1 MKRLIS
7 LILAV
12 LMLAGSLAIA
22 VSAAGTEFKDVP
34 KDRWSYK
41 YVKYATDKGYLK
53 GIGNDLFDPSGT
65 TTRGMVVTVLWR
77 REGSP
82 DAAYRSDFEDVPSNE
97 WYAEPVIWA
106 KDSGVVMGVSD
117 TRFDPNGKIT
127 REQLATMLYRY
138 ADSKNV
144 YVGDRADLSGFSD
157 SGKISSWAKD
167 PVEWAVAAGLIA
179 GVTATTISP
188 GTYATREQFATI
200 LQRFDEK
207 CTITYAEPVLISH
220 YTEKEYP
227 LVEDA
232 DIYVSTTGDDSAAGT
247 KDAPIKTFAH
257 AVEMARELK
266 ATKTTSVVVAFFAG
280 DYGDPAVRMTHE
292 DSGTK
297 DAPVIYCA
305 YGDGDVVFSGGAIFT
320 EDDFAA
326 LGGSEKTNFAAK
338 AADKIKKADMSV
350 KYPDYNIEKDVLFS
364 DSGVMTVARYPN
376 KYEDGSDQL
385 IAAGYNSSEN
395 TIRITNSM
403 YQKRI
408 KNYHTVD
415 GLYLYGYLT
424 TGWYK
429 DLLETDGYTIDP
441 ETEGYDFL
449 IPHPEKARM
458 GSLRYPEFP
467 SAEYNQTA
475 IVNVSEEL
483 DAPGEF
489 FVDTNTKTLYV
500 YDPSGTYTFIVKGCA
515 VDMERTDYITFRGLT
530 FTAYGNADGYKGS
543 MINGDTCHGITID
556 RCTVTKCSGNNAIQL
571 DGCDEGRDLDITVTD
586 CVFSVFANH
595 ALKVVGE
602 SLGNR
607 MFNRHSNVLIDNN
620 FFSYTNLTIDDGCGV
635 TVMYC
640 NAAVVSH
647 NEFENNSRGAID
659 YGGCSNCVIEYNS
672 FRNIMYNSSD
682 GGVLYSWNR
691 HEDWNNVIKYNVFYC
706 CPWYGVYVDDDEP
719 GTTVTR
725 NIFFDQNAVVIH
737 DGRNNKMNENIMVD
751 SGFTVTPGNCEA
763 VEEAK
768 AAGNIE
774 SLKEHNYYKQ
784 WVALFNNFVKYPEM
798 ETGFRENFPEVF
810 DLSVDLNEIDSPSF
824 VLNPVNEIKGNA
836 YFTKQGRDGK
846 IELSEKVEKWVIIED
861 NKFFGKDENPYFVN
875 PSAGDYRMREGADF
889 PDIQFEKIGR
899 Y

>member
-12 LMLAGSLAIA
+12 LMPAGSLAIA

-297 DAPVIYCA
+297 DAPVIFCA
-305 YGDGDVVFSGGAIFT
+305 YGDGDVVFSGGADFT
-320 EDDFAA
+320 EDDFTD
-326 LGGSEKTNFAAK
+326 LTEEERSLFSAK
-338 AADKIKKADMSV
+338 AVDKIKKADLSE
-350 KYPDYNIEKDVLFS
+350 KHPDYKITDTLFS
-364 DSGVMTVARYPN
+364 DTGAMHVARYPN
-376 KYEDGSDQL
+376 MYEDGSDSL
-385 IAAGYNSSEN
+385 FAPGSTVDDNHILVS
-395 TIRITNSM
+395 NSM
-403 YQKRI
+403 FKKRI
-408 KNYHTVD
+408 EKYHTVD
-415 GLYLYGYLT
+415 GLYFYGYISV
-424 TGWYK
+424 GWYK
-429 DLLETDGYTIDP
+429 DYVETDGYTASDDGL
-441 ETEGYDFL
+441 TFN
-449 IPHPEKARM
+449 IPHPERTR
-458 GSLRYPEFP
+458 GGHLRPETWFDE
-467 SAEYNQTA
+467 EYLRIA
-475 IVNVSEEL
+475 LINVTEEL

-489 FVDTNTKTLYV
+489 FVDNDTKTLYV
-500 YDPSGTYTFIVKGCA
+500 YDPEGEYSFVEKECA
-515 VDMERTDYITFRGLT
+515 IDMDRTDYITLRGLT
-530 FTAYGNADGYKGS
+530 FTSFCNSDDHKGS
-543 MINGDTCHGITID
+543 MINGSYCHGFTLD
-556 RCTVTKCSGNNAIQL
+556 RCTVTKCAGDQAIMF
-571 DGCDEGRDLDITVTD
+571 DDFDKGRDYDLLVTD
-586 CVFSVFANH
+586 CVFTVFAGK
-595 ALKVVGE
+595 ALFLQGDNYGYY
-602 SLGNR
+602 LFDRNGNVEVR
-607 MFNRHSNVLIDNN
+607 NSYFA
-620 FFSYTNLTIDDGCGV
+620 YTNLTNDGG
-635 TVMYC
+635 
-640 NAAVVSH
+640 NAVSVLRVNAGYIH
-647 NEFENNSRGAID
+647 NNEFENMSRGAIE
-659 YGGCSNCVIEYNS
+659 YRGQNIIVEYNS
-672 FRNIMYNSSD
+672 FRNVMFNSAD
-682 GGVLYSWNR
+682 GGAIHFGNN
-691 HEDWNNVIKYNVFYC
+691 HDDWGNVIRYNVFYR

-737 DGRNNKMNENIMVD
+737 DGRNNAMNENILIN
-751 SGFTVTPGNCEA
+751 SHFSVTQGNCETI
-763 VEEAK
+763 EEAR
-768 AAGNIE
+768 AAGDIE
-774 SLKEHNYYKQ
+774 SLKDFRFYKQ
-784 WVALFNNFVKYPEM
+784 WCDLFNLFAKSPEV
-798 ETGFRENFPEVF
+798 EEGFRKRWPEVF
-810 DLSVDLNEIDSPSF
+810 DLSLDLDDIDEASF
-824 VLNPVNEIKGNA
+824 VLNPVNEIRGNA
-836 YFTKQGRDGK
+836 YFTDKGK
-846 IELSEKVEKWVIIED
+846 DYVIETYDLADKWLIIED
-861 NKFFGKDENPYFVN
+861 NKFFGMNENPYFVN
-875 PSAGDYRMREGADF
+875 PSAGDYRMREDADF
-889 PDIQFEKIGR
+889 PDIHFELVGR